1 MHMNSLICRVG
12 CQQYNKTC
20 QHHPPPPHL
29 PKKKNNNKKCQACK
43 WFVTFLDTIC
53 TFLSKIFP
61 VWHVVTSF
69 CFLCA
74 FQLTTVARLTSSSVP
89 ITAAYPRGGF
99 VMEPMTV
106 EIMKMS
112 LIKHA
117 QVELYSLIHIKQIHP
132 PISASHTAKS
142 FYNYCGF
149 FIFQKWNVSIIH

>member
-1 MHMNSLICRVG
+1 MSTPPP
-12 CQQYNKTC
+12 TC
-20 QHHPPPPHL
+20 Q
-29 PKKKNNNKKCQACK
+29 KNKNNNKKCQACK
-43 WFVTFLDTIC
+43 WFVVFLDTIC
-53 TFLSKIFP
+53 TFLSKIFSF
-61 VWHVVTSF
+61 WHVVTFF

-89 ITAAYPRGGF
+89 ITAAYLRGGF

-132 PISASHTAKS
+132 PISTTKS
-142 FYNYCGF
+142 FYYYCGF
-149 FIFQKWNVSIIH
+149 FIFHKWNISIIH

>member
-1 MHMNSLICRVG
+1 MSSVQMVYVLR
-12 CQQYNKTC
+12 YNMYFFEHNISCLTC
-20 QHHPPPPHL
+20 G
-29 PKKKNNNKKCQACK
+29 
-43 WFVTFLDTIC
+43 DI
-53 TFLSKIFP
+53 
-61 VWHVVTSF
+61 F

-132 PISASHTAKS
+132 PISTIHITKS
-142 FYNYCGF
+142 FYNCCVF
-149 FIFQKWNVSIIH
+149 FIFIFLYYILFQK